1 VANCWGDRRDQGVRS
16 RGRGDGDL
24 SADREDALYGLPLDQ
39 FIPERDELAKQL
51 RGDGDRDGVARVK
64 KLRKPTVAAWAVN
77 QLARSQPKTIR
88 ELADAGEALRDAQA
102 ALVAGKG
109 DADELRSAGER
120 ERAAVQELL
129 EAARG
134 LLSGSGAGLSE
145 STLEDVADTLRA
157 AAIDDETRE
166 AVLAGRLDR
175 ERRAAGLGA
184 GLGAFAVS
192 SGAAR
197 TKAEPK
203 AAPARAAKGKAA
215 PVRGKGARGKAQTTP
230 AKPRTGKAA
239 EAERAKAAAEREA
252 ARQAEA
258 ARQEEQ
264 RAARAAAKEAASAA
278 RRAEREHELAESR
291 LRGAQEALDK
301 AKETHAAAKAEE
313 REARR
318 RCDQAAKEAKRL

>member
-1 VANCWGDRRDQGVRS
+1 M
-16 RGRGDGDL
+16 
-24 SADREDALYGLPLDQ
+24 
-39 FIPERDELAKQL
+39 
-51 RGDGDRDGVARVK
+51 
-64 KLRKPTVAAWAVN
+64 AAWAVN

-166 AVLAGRLDR
+166 AVLAGRLER

-197 TKAEPK
+197 AKVEPK
-203 AAPARAAKGKAA
+203 AGPVKGKAA
-215 PVRGKGARGKAQTTP
+215 PEKGKRARGKAQTTP
-230 AKPRTGKAA
+230 AKPRTAKAA
-239 EAERAKAAAEREA
+239 QAERAKAAAEREA